1 MENKF
6 NTPEEERAYQ
16 LGRLD
21 GILYYQQ
28 TILKNVKSDYEKVY
42 QKKQELD
49 NSRKK

>member
-1 MENKF
+1 MATEFK
-6 NTPEEERAYQ
+6 TEAEERAYQ

-28 TILKNVKSDYEKVY
+28 NILKNVKSDYEKVY